1 MKKLEKIKEQILA
14 IIQKEES
21 KTRSELEVLSRKQQ
35 DNMDFYGIGGPYQ
48 RYEHAI
54 ERRRNHLSEL
64 EALRKTQASVVVLES
79 LRLYGY
85 FCPSCNE
92 KFTFRTK
99 ILKLWTVQS
108 AAAGFTKMALTR
120 NGMCRKTADIPVC
133 TGMIPE
139 KGGITRWHYTKNWIY
154 GPSRTAWTK

>member
-92 KFTFRTK
+92 KN
-99 ILKLWTVQS
+99 L
-108 AAAGFTKMALTR
+108 
-120 NGMCRKTADIPVC
+120 
-133 TGMIPE
+133 
-139 KGGITRWHYTKNWIY
+139 
-154 GPSRTAWTK
+154 PSGQKS

>member
-1 MKKLEKIKEQILA
+1 MKKLEKIKEKILT
-14 IIQKEES
+14 IIQKEEI
-21 KTRSELEVLSRKQQ
+21 KTQSEIEELPRKQQ

-64 EALRKTQASVVVLES
+64 EALRKTQTSVVVLET

-92 KFTFRTK
+92 KVYLQGQNPDTVECPICNRRIYRDGVYTEWNIQKNSRFTR
-99 ILKLWTVQS
+99 LHRQ
-108 AAAGFTKMALTR
+108 G
-120 NGMCRKTADIPVC
+120 
-133 TGMIPE
+133 
-139 KGGITRWHYTKNWIY
+139 Y
-154 GPSRTAWTK
+154 